1 MDPFGWEPGILMPRD
16 PVEDDCYDIDPSEL
30 A

>member
-1 MDPFGWEPGILMPRD
+1 MDPFGWEPGMIYTPD
-16 PVEDDCYDIDPSEL
+16 PVVDDFYDIDPSEL